1 MHMKYLLSLIVILTF
16 SFYSLNGQSDAFS
29 TPEITDEMTVDA
41 EQNKKWRMGEYKFSA
56 KPKDMWEL
64 GIFLGHL
71 AFDGDVDPVVPGG
84 FGVGLHIRKSLHYAF
99 SLRGD
104 LFYGSSKG
112 LDPQISSDAVMNID
126 LPSSVR
132 GTVGRLPRNYKIN
145 YFYASIQGVV
155 NIGNILFHSERNKSN
170 WYFFIGAGFD
180 SNKTKIDALNG
191 SSAYNF
197 DGVTGDVDT
206 KEGRKDIKEQLRD
219 ILDGDYETVARQ
231 KKAIWRLGD
240 DTNIHAMFQ
249 GGIGYSRKINKRL
262 NISLEHQLMATDND
276 LLDGFEYRSP
286 LDQSNNVDLGHFTNI
301 RLGINLGNFSKATEP
316 LYWMNP
322 IDGTLNDI
330 AELKQRPIL
339 DLTDSDGDG
348 VIDMLDQEPNT
359 VAGAPVDVRGVALD
373 SDGDGVADYQDKEPY
388 SAPGLDVDANGVAQV
403 EEPWLTE
410 DEVVNLINAR
420 MENIKTDWF
429 LPMIHFDL
437 DKYYIKPEF
446 YGQMHHVATVMN
458 EHPELKISV
467 VGHTD
472 VRNPDD
478 YNTVLSYK
486 RAKSA
491 IDYLVDK
498 YNLPR
503 DRFILQYGG
512 EEKPLVSELP
522 DNHRINQEQE
532 RMQYMNR
539 RVEFKVA
546 KSDDQEMGVPEGP
559 DAGQP
564 TPGSSRPGAKYSGNR
579 NSGY

>member
-1 MHMKYLLSLIVILTF
+1 MYKKELLSFFVILTLTAF
-16 SFYSLNGQSDAFS
+16 TIRAQSDAFT
-29 TPEITDEMTVDA
+29 TPKITDEMTVDA
-41 EQNKKWRMGEYKFSA
+41 DQNKKWRMGEYKFSA

-84 FGVGLHIRKSLHYAF
+84 FGVGLHVRKALHYAF
-99 SLRGD
+99 SLRGEV
-104 LFYGSSKG
+104 FYGSAKG
-112 LDPQISSDAVMNID
+112 LDPQLSSNAVMDVD

-132 GTVGRLPRNYKIN
+132 NTVGALHRNYKIN
-145 YFYASIQGVV
+145 YFYTSIQGVV
-155 NIGNILFHSERNKSN
+155 NIGNILFHKERNKSN

-197 DGVTGDVDT
+197 ESVSGDPNT
-206 KEGRKDIKEQLRD
+206 KKGRKDIKKQLRD
-219 ILDGDYETVARQ
+219 IFDGDYETEARQ

-240 DTNIHAMFQ
+240 DTNIHAVFQ
-249 GGIGYSRKINKRL
+249 GGVGFSRKLNKRV
-262 NISLEHQLMATDND
+262 NIAIEHQLLATDND
-276 LLDGFEYRSP
+276 LLDGFVYRTP

-301 RLGINLGNFSKATEP
+301 RIGINLGDFSKATEP
-316 LYWMNP
+316 LYWLNP

-330 AELKQRPIL
+330 AELKQRPVL

-359 VAGAPVDVRGVALD
+359 VEGAPVDVRGVALD
-373 SDGDGVADYQDKEPY
+373 SDGDGVPDYQDKEPY
-388 SAPGLDVDANGVAQV
+388 SAPGLDVDADGVAQV
-403 EEPWLTE
+403 DEPWLTE

-420 MENIKTDWF
+420 IQNIKTDWF
-429 LPMIHFDL
+429 LPMVHFDL

-446 YGQMHHVATVMN
+446 YGQLHHIATVMS
-458 EHPELKISV
+458 EHPDLKITV
-467 VGHTD
+467 VGHAD
-472 VRNPDD
+472 SRNPGD

-486 RAKSA
+486 RAKAA

-498 YNLPR
+498 YDVPR
-503 DRFILQYGG
+503 DRFVLQYGG
-512 EEKPLVSELP
+512 EDQPLVSDLP
-522 DNHRINQEQE
+522 DSHRISREQE

-546 KSDDQEMGVPEGP
+546 GADDQEMDVPEGP
-559 DAGQP
+559 DAGQG
-564 TPGSSRPGAKYSGNR
+564 TPGSSRPGTKYSGNR